1 MKAFLC
7 FILGLVAGVA
17 GHAYFA
23 QTPSPTTVAG
33 AREGT
38 TDVQRAVK
46 ETFDSTTI
54 KDELAKT
61 GKVIRE
67 KARQAGAVISDA
79 TANARTTASIKTRLV
94 EDKGLSA
101 FKIDVDTTDG
111 VVTMSGTVGSYE
123 EIDRAIKVALDTA
136 GVYKVVSTL
145 QVKAK

>member
-1 MKAFLC
+1 MKALIC
-7 FILGLVAGVA
+7 FILGVVVGVA
-17 GHAYFA
+17 AHAYLA
-23 QTPSPTTVAG
+23 PSPNRTTVAG

-38 TDVQRAVK
+38 TDARQTVK
-46 ETFDSTTI
+46 EAFDPATI

-67 KARQAGAVISDA
+67 KARQAGEVISDA
-79 TANARTTASIKTRLV
+79 TANARATASIKTRLV

-111 VVTMSGTVGSYE
+111 VVTLSGTVGSYE
-123 EIDRAIKVALDTA
+123 EIDRAIKLALETE